1 MGEPHETGAAVSPG
15 GEPAADRAGV
25 ILTPDQ
31 RVRVFISS
39 TLEELAPERAAAR
52 RAIARLHLVP
62 VWYES
67 GARPH
72 PPRPM
77 YRAYLKQSQVFVGI
91 YWQRYGWVAPGM
103 EISGLEDEYRL
114 AAAAGK
120 PMLLYLK
127 RPAPDQEP
135 RLAAMFEAIRAAGT
149 VSYRT
154 FTTPRELERLLADDL
169 AVLLSESFAGA
180 AIGTGPK
187 LPAGTVTFL
196 LTDIEGSTRLWE
208 SMPDAMEA
216 ALEQHNRLLPEV
228 IGGHGGVVVTSRGE
242 GDSFFAV
249 FASAVAAVEAA
260 GACQLRLNAEA
271 WPAGA
276 ALRVRMGLHT
286 GEAHVQ
292 DGDYADHAPINRCA
306 RVKAAAYGGQ
316 VLVTQTT
323 RDLVAGRLG
332 GGFGLK
338 RLGEFRLRDL
348 AEPELIYQ
356 LTHADLP
363 AEFPPI
369 HTVSGRGLRPLPV
382 GATSLVGRE
391 QAIGE
396 LADLLA
402 RPGVRLVTLTGPGGV
417 GKTRLALA
425 VGERA
430 AGRFDS
436 GAAFVPL
443 AGVTAPEMV
452 VGGIGRAVGAD
463 LAGASAPLHA
473 LAEQLGDGAWLLI
486 LDNLEQVTGAARDL
500 DELLARCPGLV
511 IVATSRTALGLR
523 AEREYPVPP
532 LPLPAGPT
540 GDPAGMPLQEL
551 MASPAV
557 ALFVDRARA
566 VRPDFALTEGNA
578 AAVVAICRRLDG
590 LPLAIELAAARTRLL
605 DPGALLDRLSRSLD
619 ALGTGAVDLPE
630 RQRTLRATV
639 EWSVGL
645 LDDAERSLLE
655 IMAVFAGGWTV
666 EAAAQVA
673 GLKEDQAL
681 DLAEALA
688 RHSLIQPDR
697 TDRGPRLQMLG
708 TVREFVAERLAARPD
723 VTKIQRRHAQYY
735 QALAE
740 RADRLLRRVGQGE
753 WAGRL
758 QAEAGNLAT
767 AVRWYLAHDPQPLP
781 HLFRVLWLFWELED
795 HLGEVRGWVGQ
806 LLPTVGTLDPQARAE
821 LLWTAVVTAVE
832 VGDDPAALSAGQRL
846 GPLLDGIVDPFLRA
860 LCQLAL
866 AWTSPITGDFDG
878 GLRKAS
884 ASLDGFG
891 GQDAPF
897 WTASAGITLG
907 SLETAVGR
915 YDDALHH
922 LTEVR
927 DLGERSGN
935 AWFAAMS
942 RVFLAT
948 LALVRGRPQ
957 EARGL
962 LDAALGPSLAAHST
976 RGVTLCLAAF
986 ARWALVAGDPE
997 RAALVAGAAEGLR
1010 RRAGLRAWPLLR
1022 PGEAEVVAQVRQTLG
1037 ADRFDQAFAAGTRL
1051 TQQEAVAAAR
1061 TGTAPASR

>member
-1 MGEPHETGAAVSPG
+1 MILAWCGRGLACEVMAKT
-15 GEPAADRAGV
+15 DV

-72 PPRPM
+72 PPRSM
-77 YRAYLKQSQVFVGI
+77 YRAYLEQSQVFVGI

-114 AAAAGK
+114 AAGK
-120 PMLLYLK
+120 PMLLYVK

-135 RLAAMFEAIRAAGT
+135 RLTAMIEGIRAAGA
-149 VSYRT
+149 VSYRA
-154 FTTPRELERLLADDL
+154 FATPRELERLLADDL
-169 AVLLSESFAGA
+169 AVLLSETFAGERGGA
-180 AIGTGPK
+180 E

-208 SMPDAMEA
+208 TVPEAMEA
-216 ALEQHNRLLPEV
+216 ALERHNRIVIEV
-228 IGGHGGVVVTSRGE
+228 IDGHGGVVVTSRGE
-242 GDSFFAV
+242 GDSFFAA

-260 GACQLRLNAEA
+260 GACQLRLGSEA

-276 ALRVRMGLHT
+276 ALRVRMGLHS

-292 DGDYADHAPINRCA
+292 EGDYVDHAPINRCA
-306 RVKAAAYGGQ
+306 RVKAAAHGGQ
-316 VLVTQTT
+316 VLVTKTT

-332 GGFGLK
+332 SGFGLK

-363 AEFPPI
+363 PDFPPI
-369 HTVSGRGLRPLPV
+369 HTRAERGPRPLP
-382 GATSLVGRE
+382 GGTTSLVGRE

-396 LADLLA
+396 LAGLLGQ
-402 RPGVRLVTLTGPGGV
+402 PGVRLVTLTGPGGV

-425 VGERA
+425 VG
-430 AGRFDS
+430 GRIGGHFGS
-436 GAAFVPL
+436 GAVFVPL
-443 AGVTAPEMV
+443 AGVTAPELV

-463 LAGASAPLHA
+463 LAGTGAPLQA
-473 LAEQLGDGAWLLI
+473 LAEQLGDVAWLLI

-500 DELLARCPGLV
+500 DELLADCPGVV
-511 IVATSRTALGLR
+511 ILATSRTVLGLR

-532 LPLPAGPT
+532 LSLPAGPT
-540 GDPAGMPLQEL
+540 AMPLPEL
-551 MASPAV
+551 TASPAV

-566 VRPDFALTEGNA
+566 VRPDFALTEANA

-605 DPGALLDRLSRSLD
+605 DPGALLDRLCRSLD
-619 ALGTGAVDLPE
+619 ALGTGAVDMPE

-655 IMAVFAGGWTV
+655 IMAVFAGGWTIQ
-666 EAAAQVA
+666 AATEVA
-673 GLKEDQAL
+673 GLQEDRTL
-681 DLAEALA
+681 DLTEALA
-688 RHSLIQPDR
+688 RHSLIYPDS
-697 TDRGPRLQMLG
+697 TDHGPRLRMLE
-708 TVREFVAERLAARPD
+708 TIREFIAERLAARPD
-723 VTKIQRRHAQYY
+723 GAELARRHAAYY
-735 QALAE
+735 RALAE
-740 RADRLLRRVGQGE
+740 RANRLLRGAGQRE
-753 WAGRL
+753 SAARL
-758 QAEAGNLAT
+758 QAEAGNLAA
-767 AVRWYLAHDPQPLP
+767 AVRWYLAHDPDPLP

-795 HLGEVRGWVGQ
+795 RLGEVHGWVGQ
-806 LLPTVGTLDPQARAE
+806 LLPTAGTLDPQARAE
-821 LLWTAVVTAVE
+821 LLWTAAVTAVE
-832 VGDDPAALSAGQRL
+832 VGDDTAALAARQRL
-846 GPLLDGIVDPFLRA
+846 EPLLDGIGDPLLRA

-866 AWTSPITGDFDG
+866 AWTAAIVDDLDG
-878 GLRKAS
+878 GLREAS
-884 ASLDGFG
+884 ASLGELR

-907 SLETAVGR
+907 SLETTVGR
-915 YDDALHH
+915 YDDALGH

-927 DLGERSGN
+927 DLAERFDN
-935 AWFAAMS
+935 AWLGAMS

-948 LALVRGRPQ
+948 LALVRGRPE
-957 EARGL
+957 EAKAL
-962 LDAALGPSLAAHST
+962 LDEALGPSLAAHST

-1010 RRAGLRAWPLLR
+1010 RRAGLRAWPILR
-1022 PGEAEVVAQVRQTLG
+1022 QVEAELVAQVRQALG
-1037 ADRFDQAFAAGTRL
+1037 TDRFARVFAAGTRL
-1051 TQQEAVAAAR
+1051 TQRDAVAAAR
-1061 TGTAPASR
+1061 DQRGASTSLTV